1 MTYEEAIDYLYNSL
15 PVFQHSGPGAYKPG
29 LERISSL
36 DQLFGHPSKGFKSV
50 HIAGTNGKGSTA
62 HSLAAVLQSAGY
74 RTGLYTSPHL
84 HDFRERIRIDGEM
97 IPQERVADFVER
109 YRGMDAGID
118 LSFFELTTIMA
129 FEYFRDEKVDVAI
142 IETGL
147 GGRLD
152 ATNIITPLLSIITNI
167 SADHTALLGYT
178 PAAIAAEKAGI
189 IKDSVPVV
197 IGEADDKSVRE
208 VFEKTAAER
217 NAPLYFARV
226 VDGRLTADG
235 HISYRNTIAGD
246 FTGDLGGEYQLK
258 NMATILTALPILKQH
273 FTISDAAIRHGLSD
287 VAALTGLRGRWMK
300 IASHPLT
307 ICDTGHNPGGWEYI
321 TRQLQGY
328 PCQKHIVI
336 GFVADK
342 DVDEIMKMIAARIKD
357 ATFYFTAPSVERR
370 LDELELQHK
379 AVEAGISGD
388 AYHIPA
394 EALAAARQAAAPD
407 ELIFIGGSNY
417 LLSELVI

>member
-1 MTYEEAIDYLYNSL
+1 MTYEETIDYLYNSL

-29 LERISSL
+29 LERVSRL
-36 DQLFGHPSKGFKSV
+36 DQLFGRPSGGFRSI

-62 HSLAAVLQSAGY
+62 HSIAAVLQSAGY

-97 IPQERVADFVER
+97 IPHECVVDFVER
-109 YRGMDAGID
+109 YRRMDTGID

-129 FEYFRDEKVDVAI
+129 FEYFRDEKVDVAV

-152 ATNIITPLLSIITNI
+152 ATNIISPVLSIITNI

-189 IKDSVPVV
+189 IKEGIPVV
-197 IGEADDKSVRE
+197 IGEAEDKSVRV
-208 VFEKTAAER
+208 VFENVAAEQ
-217 NAPLYFARV
+217 NAPLSFAEV
-226 VDGRLTADG
+226 VNGTPTSDGR
-235 HISYRNTIAGD
+235 ISYRNTIAGD
-246 FTGDLGGEYQLK
+246 FIGDLGGDYQLK
-258 NMATILTALPILKQH
+258 NMATILTAIHILRQH
-273 FTISDAAIRHGLSD
+273 FNITDEAIRKGLSD
-287 VAALTGLRGRWMK
+287 VTGLTGLRGRWMK
-300 IASHPLT
+300 ITSEPLT

-328 PCQKHIVI
+328 GCKKHIVT

-342 DVDEIMKMIAARIKD
+342 DVDEILRMAASRLKD
-357 ATFYFTAPSVERR
+357 ATFYFTAPSVMRR
-370 LDELELQHK
+370 LDEHELQRK
-379 AVEAGISGD
+379 AAEVGIAGE

-394 EALAAARQAAAPD
+394 DALEAARRAASPD
-407 ELIFIGGSNY
+407 DMIFIGGSNY